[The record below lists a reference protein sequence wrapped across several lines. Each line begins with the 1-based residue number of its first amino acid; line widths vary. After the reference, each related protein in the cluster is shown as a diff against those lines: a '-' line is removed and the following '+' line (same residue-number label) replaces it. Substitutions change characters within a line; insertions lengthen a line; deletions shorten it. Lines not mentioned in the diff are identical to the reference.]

1 MPTDDKIFKS
11 PAGAKLSLISKY
23 TRGKA
28 YKGPNSVTKDG
39 LKKLHIQFKCESPKD
54 ESKKAL
60 WYSVVDAMVAKGTD
74 FNIQPDGTLGEPI
87 KLKF

>member
-1 MPTDDKIFKS
+1 M
-11 PAGAKLSLISKY
+11 
-23 TRGKA
+23 
-28 YKGPNSVTKDG
+28 NHV
-39 LKKLHIQFKCESPKD
+39 KKLHIQFKCESPKD